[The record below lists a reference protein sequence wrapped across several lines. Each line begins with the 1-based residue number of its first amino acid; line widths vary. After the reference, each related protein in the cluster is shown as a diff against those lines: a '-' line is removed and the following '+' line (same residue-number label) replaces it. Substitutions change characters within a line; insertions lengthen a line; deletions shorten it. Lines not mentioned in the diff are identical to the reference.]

1 MAKTKSDLS
10 VQAHQEGDADG
21 LGAFRAAFVGLSIE
35 IGLAVA
41 YGVVLFLTHPHT
53 AMFR

>member
-10 VQAHQEGDADG
+10 VQAHQQGDADG
-21 LGAFRAAFVGLSIE
+21 LGAVRGSFVAFGIE